1 MSLFKRLLKRSV
13 REANTYTFIAESP
26 WLKNDFIG
34 EKKNMKFDFDFD
46 KYTGNHAIHCK
57 TEDEAEDFCQ
67 VMHEHGLMWHSG
79 ESYLGKTNWREY
91 MEHTCYNPR
100 EGKYGPVSTYIEL
113 NYTILEWSDF
123 MKDKKFTKADLKN
136 GDVVMRRNGNVE
148 IVCLE
153 TDTLIR
159 QSGYNS
165 LSSIDEDLTVT
176 KDSRASHSWDIVA
189 VRRPRGSKDCGFYA
203 FRDNCG
209 ELIYDRERD
218 DPEIEEMT
226 MEDVCKALGKRVKIV
241 DRK

>member
-1 MSLFKRLLKRSV
+1 
-13 REANTYTFIAESP
+13 
-26 WLKNDFIG
+26 
-34 EKKNMKFDFDFD
+34 MKFDFK
-46 KYTGNHAIHCK
+46 KYENRQYAVHCK
-57 TEDEAEDFCQ
+57 TKEEAEDFCR
-67 VMHEHGLMWHSG
+67 VMHEHGLTWNSG
-79 ESYLGKTNWREY
+79 DYYLNKTDWRDY
-91 MEHTCYNPR
+91 MEDTCYNPR
-100 EGKYGPVSTYIEL
+100 EGTYGPLSIYIEL

-218 DPEIEEMT
+218 DPKIEEMT